1 MRTSRVPLLL
11 TLLTLLLA
19 AVSAASEA
27 SDPAADQLKW
37 PLIFAAGEGDAETVR
52 SLLAAQHL

>member
-1 MRTSRVPLLL
+1 MRTCRVP
-11 TLLTLLLA
+11 LLTLLLA

-52 SLLAAQHL
+52 SLLAAAC

>member
-1 MRTSRVPLLL
+1 ML

-52 SLLAAQHL
+52 SLLAAAC